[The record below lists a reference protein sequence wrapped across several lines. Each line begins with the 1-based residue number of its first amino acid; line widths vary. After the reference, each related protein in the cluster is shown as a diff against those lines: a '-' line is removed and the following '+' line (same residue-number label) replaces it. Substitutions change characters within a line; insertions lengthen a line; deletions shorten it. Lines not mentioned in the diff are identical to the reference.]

1 MTRCGGIDRML
12 FAEALET
19 TTCRRYRRALMQE
32 RTRERRVE
40 RLLEDA
46 QVSDGQFSWTSSR

>member
-1 MTRCGGIDRML
+1 ML

-46 QVSDGQFSWTSSR
+46 